1 MGDWLKL
8 SSSLPQITRLIQVT
22 NIVNSKTGRKIDLE
36 THAIEHPTADRYQHK
51 SWFGKLLQ
59 AIVTAF
65 EPRQEPIF
73 WKKRVRAASSKKNR
87 NGNVYWQGY
96 DPVSNRSLEFGSD
109 DEARHWL
116 DRPQLFR

>member
-1 MGDWLKL
+1 M
-8 SSSLPQITRLIQVT
+8 
-22 NIVNSKTGRKIDLE
+22 NSKTGHKIDLE
-36 THAIEHPTADRYQHK
+36 THAIEHLTADRSQHK
-51 SWFGKLLQ
+51 SWFGKLRQ

-65 EPRQEPIF
+65 DPRQEPIF
-73 WKKRVRAASSKKNR
+73 WKKRDR

-116 DRPQLFR
+116 DLRMPFR

>member
-1 MGDWLKL
+1 M
-8 SSSLPQITRLIQVT
+8 
-22 NIVNSKTGRKIDLE
+22 NSKNDNTIDCK
-36 THAIEHPTADRYQHK
+36 THLIEHPTEGIIDDRYHQK

-65 EPRQEPIF
+65 DRHQEPIF
-73 WKKRVRAASSKKNR
+73 WKKRDR

-116 DRPQLFR
+116 DLRMPFR